1 MRWFRQKMKGT
12 QSEGFSTPTT
22 SLSRSRS
29 NANETHAKEA
39 KEAIKR
45 DGFGKG
51 LKDPQKAKML
61 MFLYGRGFMAT
72 PTKMKGKTKE
82 HLDQFETKILQR
94 KRWVNIMIE
103 GGEATQ
109 RLLRVLESE
118 GDKDVTKERRPLF
131 VHNCVTLRRYFQ
143 QDGACSFL
151 DGMESKSKSQDDYY
165 FRIQRSGNC
174 FLHAPCVM
182 LAYLCQKYNI
192 VNAAADISKHVRRS
206 LTDEQLYAYI
216 VEDSGGNSVDV
227 LRKLLEPLL
236 DEKDIALAMLPAR
249 GIRHNIYDVAFHLK
263 SFGPR
268 LISTFKVAKN
278 FAAAFIPEESKGK
291 IGYMQFD
298 GNLEQQGRFVELVA
312 DQEQQAEVEVHLEA
326 FQRTKI
332 ESQKN
337 SPSARTLFRP
347 DDNVDRIDDA
357 EDPDDAFAEN
367 PPDDSSAPGC
377 EEGNRFGYHA
387 MVLLGFR
394 IEQTTKKKWLLF
406 QNWWSDMQLVEVSD
420 EYFENA
426 RGNLVF
432 VLEDGDKY
440 RHVDLANCYSMNDSR
455 VAESNLDRAES
466 VQMLFL

>member
-1 MRWFRQKMKGT
+1 M
-12 QSEGFSTPTT
+12 
-22 SLSRSRS
+22 SRGP
-29 NANETHAKEA
+29 KEA
-39 KEAIKR
+39 KVAIKR

-51 LKDPQKAKML
+51 LKDPQEAKML
-61 MFLYGRGFMAT
+61 MLLYGRGFMAT
-72 PTKMKGKTKE
+72 PTKMKGKTRE
-82 HLDQFETKILQR
+82 HWLNTQSKSLQR
-94 KRWVNIMIE
+94 KRRVKKMIE
-103 GGEATQ
+103 GREASQ
-109 RLLRVLESE
+109 CLLRILESE
-118 GDKDVTKERRPLF
+118 KDKDMKKERKPLF
-131 VHNCVTLRRYFQ
+131 VRNCVTLRRYFQ
-143 QDGACSFL
+143 QERACGFL
-151 DGMESKSKSQDDYY
+151 DDMKLKSKSKDDSY
-165 FRIQRSGNC
+165 FRVQESGNC

-182 LAYLCQKYNI
+182 LAYLGQKHSINK
-192 VNAAADISKHVRRS
+192 VDAAADVPSYLRS
-206 LTDEQLYAYI
+206 LPDEQLYAYI
-216 VEDSGGNSVDV
+216 VKDSGENSVDV